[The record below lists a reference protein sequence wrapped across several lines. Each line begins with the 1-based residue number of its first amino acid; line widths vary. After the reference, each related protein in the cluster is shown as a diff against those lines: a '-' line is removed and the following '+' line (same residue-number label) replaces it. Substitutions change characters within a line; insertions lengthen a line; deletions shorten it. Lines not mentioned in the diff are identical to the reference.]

1 MIDLLSVGAMEVEIM
16 RPKPDLPL
24 NEIHPFVGPFPSGA
38 SVITADAAAKLGLKS
53 AMVGIIGDDE
63 FGDVI
68 YDRLT
73 KDGID
78 ISGIK
83 IDSKATTGTAFVSY
97 TSEGSRNYIFHVD
110 PKTDNISKDQFRF
123 DKWGKIKWL
132 HINGAS
138 IVSSKQIKE
147 ACDYAIQEINKNGGK
162 ISFDPN
168 IRLEL
173 SNLESIKEILLP
185 YIKNADILLPNEDE
199 INSLFGDNLH
209 KSIEKGL
216 SLGPNLV
223 VVKRGPNGSIVAN
236 ENEWREIKAF
246 DVNSVDPTG
255 AGDTFNAAF
264 LFAHMNNL
272 SPYNS
277 ALFANAAAA
286 LSTTKMGPMEGSPTL
301 KQIKEFLFDEE
312 YKKLINKLP

>member
-1 MIDLLSVGAMEVEIM
+1 MIDLLSVGAIEVEIM

-24 NEIHPFVGPFPSGA
+24 DEIHTFIGPFPSGA
-38 SVITADAAAKLGLKS
+38 SVITVDAAAKLGLRY
-53 AMVGIIGDDE
+53 AVVGIIGDDK
-63 FGDVI
+63 FGNVV
-68 YDRLT
+68 YNRLI
-73 KDGID
+73 KDGVNV
-78 ISGIK
+78 SGIK
-83 IDSKATTGTAFVSY
+83 IDSKATTCAAFLSY
-97 TSEGSRNYIFHVD
+97 TSKGSRNYIFHVD

-123 DKWGKIKWL
+123 DKWRKIKWL

-138 IVSSKQIKE
+138 ILSSKQIKE

-173 SNLESIKEILLP
+173 SNVESIKEILLP
-185 YIKNADILLPNEDE
+185 YIKKTDILLPNEEE
-199 INSLFGDNLH
+199 ITYLFEDNLH
-209 KSIEKGL
+209 KSIEKGI
-216 SLGPNLV
+216 SLGPDLI
-223 VVKRGPNGSIVAN
+223 VVKRGAKGSIIASNNGVK
-236 ENEWREIKAF
+236 EIKAF
-246 DVNSVDPTG
+246 DVNNVDPTG

-286 LSTTKMGPMEGSPTL
+286 LSTTKMGPMEGCPIL
-301 KQIKEFLFDEE
+301 DEIKEFLLDEG
-312 YKKLINKLP
+312 YKKLTTKLP